1 MTLKEKLLDEMK
13 VAMREKDTVR
23 KDAVQMVRAAIL
35 QYEKDNKATLDD
47 AGVIDIVAKEV
58 KRYKDVLPDYEKSGR
73 TDLVEEIKQKI
84 SVLMPY
90 LPSQLSEEELQAI
103 VQEVISE
110 TGAETMKDMGKVMAA
125 LMPRVKGRCDGRVV
139 NAMIK
144 DYLSK

>member
-1 MTLKEKLLDEMK
+1 MCIRD
-13 VAMREKDTVR
+13 
-23 KDAVQMVRAAIL
+23 
-35 QYEKDNKATLDD
+35 
-47 AGVIDIVAKEV
+47 
-58 KRYKDVLPDYEKSGR
+58 RYKDVLPDYEKSGR

-84 SVLMPY
+84 SILMPY

-110 TGAETMKDMGKVMAA
+110 PGAETMKDMGKVMAA

-144 DYLSK
+144 DYVSK

>member
-84 SVLMPY
+84 SILMPY

-139 NAMIK
+139 NAMI
-144 DYLSK
+144 

>member
-84 SVLMPY
+84 SILMPY